1 MLSVSNSANSTSK
14 SGTFVTKVS
23 NAASASFDGT
33 NDFIDASLLGSS
45 GALSKTNGTISHWVK
60 ITTSANNE
68 ILFSCSDGTSGND
81 KIQTV
86 FMTNTS
92 SGQFQGVYKVGGTA
106 YKAVYNFPS
115 ADIVNA
121 GWFHL
126 AMTYVIS
133 DESLV
138 IKLYYNGALQN
149 TFSGTTEAIG
159 NSVVFDRV
167 ILGKNANADNSYLTG
182 FMDEVVYYP
191 IVLSD
196 SQIEQIYL
204 QKGITNFLNFSD
216 DLSIPKLWLR
226 MGDGSAEDTSDQT
239 TGIVDMSNP
248 TLGNEIIANNDFS
261 TNEAENQANL
271 DGGIQF
277 DSWIESPSSG
287 SATFTSITNGYRRT
301 AVTATDQVWQ
311 QRVYQNISS
320 SLDIG
325 SIYRFTFTIMS
336 SIDANFTVRVQE
348 LGSTNIQTPR
358 TATTVLTANTPV
370 TINEYFVC
378 TDNTDQFVDIWPSNK
393 LMTAGQ
399 YYELSDLSLKKLQ
412 GHPAFASGALINQDD
427 NPTNL

>member
-23 NAASASFDGT
+23 NEASASFDGT
-33 NDFIDASLLGSS
+33 NDFIDASLLGVS

-68 ILFSCSDGTSGND
+68 VLFSCSDGTSGND

-126 AMTYVIS
+126 AMTYTIS
-133 DESLV
+133 DEALV

-149 TFSGTTEAIG
+149 TFSGTTEPIG
-159 NSVVFDRV
+159 NSVDFDRV
-167 ILGKNANADNSYLTG
+167 ILGRNANADNSYLTG

-196 SQIEQIYL
+196 AQIEQIYL

-216 DLSIPKLWLR
+216 DLSVPKLWLR
-226 MGDGSAEDTSDQT
+226 MGDGSVEEVEDQT
-239 TGIVDMSNP
+239 NGIIDMSNP
-248 TLGNEIIANNDFS
+248 TVDSDVIVNGDFS
-261 TNEAENQANL
+261 T
-271 DGGIQF
+271 
-277 DSWIESPSSG
+277 SG
-287 SATFTSITNGYRRT
+287 SITTSSHTLGWSRGGSGDTGSSIVNNQLVLNRPVGEDHDHARIY
-301 AVTATDQVWQ
+301 ASDG
-311 QRVYQNISS
+311 SS
-320 SLDIG
+320 SRDVKPSDHQGKIYRLQLDIVSNTG
-325 SIYRFTFTIMS
+325 SGNLRVFTGGAYVNLPDS
-336 SIDANFTVRVQE
+336 TVGTKVF
-348 LGSTNIQTPR
+348 
-358 TATTVLTANTPV
+358 
-370 TINEYFVC
+370 YFVS
-378 TDNTDQFVDIWPSNK
+378 DNTRLFVMKSETEGATLIIDNV
-393 LMTAGQ
+393 
-399 YYELSDLSLKKLQ
+399 SLKEVQ

-427 NPTNL
+427 NPTI